1 MHLYLDQHPDILMSS
16 LKEPYYFA
24 EDLNIPWKI
33 RNLDDYLSLFYD
45 RDNPVYCGE
54 SSPLYMYSKTAASA
68 ISRYNPK
75 ARILVML
82 RNPVD
87 FLWSLHG
94 QYLYSGNE
102 DVLDFETALSLSDR
116 RTLGYNVP
124 EHCHDPKILNYYE
137 LADFG
142 VQLRRILSQFPR
154 EQIHVI
160 KFDDFKENTLKVYS
174 ETLGFLGLQAYS
186 PNLLHHNESKAT
198 PNLFL
203 RKFLSKIPRIRR
215 CFHLFVPS
223 RIASF
228 VRNSLGRYTQIQ
240 RPKAMDEKLRARLQE
255 KLKPNV
261 SELSYLLDM
270 DFGSWTDN

>member
-1 MHLYLDQHPDILMSS
+1 MHSYLDQHPDILMSS

-45 RDNPVYCGE
+45 RDNSVYCGE
-54 SSPLYMYSKTAASA
+54 SSPLYMYSKTAASS

-102 DVLDFETALSLSDR
+102 DVLDFESALSLCDR
-116 RTLGYNVP
+116 RLLGHNVP
-124 EHCHDPKILNYYE
+124 ELCHDPKILNYYE
-137 LADFG
+137 LADFA

-154 EQIHVI
+154 DQIHVI
-160 KFDDFKENTLKVYS
+160 KFDDFKENTLTVYS
-174 ETLGFLGLQAYS
+174 ETLGFLGLKAYV

-215 CFHLFVPS
+215 CFHRLVPS
-223 RIASF
+223 RISSF
-228 VRNSLGRYTQIQ
+228 FRNSLGRYTQRQ
-240 RPKAMDEKLRARLQE
+240 RPKAMDKKLRARLQE
-255 KLKPNV
+255 KFKPNV
-261 SELSYLLDM
+261 SELSCLLDM
-270 DFGSWTDN
+270 DFGSWSDN